1 MDNFSNRLNILIK
14 ENKTKKKVLAEAIG
28 LSPQQISGMSK
39 GKSGTTKPVV
49 RAIADFYRV
58 REEWLEY
65 GTLPIYPEE
74 PQYKAEV
81 FYDKLTPEEL
91 ELLKYYRQLCPDQK
105 LMIIPMMRGLLNSPT
120 KSEEN
125 DSRERILKAV
135 S

>member
-1 MDNFSNRLNILIK
+1 MNNFSNRLEILIK
-14 ENKTKKKVLAEAIG
+14 ESKTKKKVLAEAIG
-28 LSPQQISGMSK
+28 LSPAAITEMVKGRSGA
-39 GKSGTTKPVV
+39 SGTSI
-49 RAIADFYRV
+49 RAIANYYHV

-74 PQYKAEV
+74 PQFKPEV
-81 FYDKLTPEEL
+81 FYEKMAPDEL

-105 LMIIPMMRGLLNSPT
+105 LMIIPMMRGLLSSPT

-125 DSRERILKAV
+125 ESRERVLKAV